1 MHCRGS
7 ASDIADCSE
16 SKETSVWSADIAG
29 GGGVVSGYRAVAND
43 VWTESEVE
51 TIRWQETAEQ
61 QVLCVNWE
69 KRKVQNCVGADR
81 AIVW

>member
-43 VWTESEVE
+43 V
-51 TIRWQETAEQ
+51 
-61 QVLCVNWE
+61 
-69 KRKVQNCVGADR
+69 
-81 AIVW
+81 